1 MSRQSNQRTQ
11 RALREF
17 KFHPENPIEMKLLTG
32 KPLFEVLARGRVEF
46 HHHLAFL
53 HVDEDALGRHRG
65 RRCETLP
72 QFFRALPRE
81 ACEGMLRD
89 VTSHSISPVNDLPAT
104 NSIQRETK
112 LIGYTVAGE
121 KANA

>member
-1 MSRQSNQRTQ
+1 
-11 RALREF
+11 
-17 KFHPENPIEMKLLTG
+17 MKLLGG
-32 KPLFEVLARGRVEF
+32 KPLFEVVARGRVEF
-46 HHHLAFL
+46 HHHFAFL
-53 HVDEDALGRHRG
+53 HIDENALGRHRRS
-65 RRCETLP
+65 RRETLP

-81 ACEGMLRD
+81 ACEGVLRD
-89 VTSHSISPVNDLPAT
+89 VTSHSISPMNDLPAS